1 MTFAAVAAAAAAA
14 FLVLRGHLPSRLS
27 GDAAGGPCWRGGVG
41 AAGAETGAGT
51 RGRGGDSGGAGVG
64 RVRGGGGGAA
74 GAETGV
80 GFEEGVEVVAGA
92 VAGVDPSVGEFV
104 RMMAARKWVEGRAG
118 DKKAPG
124 AYCTQVAPRRSPPI
138 RARVRRRTRTRTRI
152 RTNARTH
159 ARTHAHARTR
169 TRTRTRA
176 RTHTHAQAPAYATLP
191 RDAESRPR
199 SSPSRGRRGSTCPPT
214 PAGALPPQAGTRGVP
229 RSILGRLAK
238 LLGQARAG
246 GR

>member
-1 MTFAAVAAAAAAA
+1 M
-14 FLVLRGHLPSRLS
+14 
-27 GDAAGGPCWRGGVG
+27 
-41 AAGAETGAGT
+41 
-51 RGRGGDSGGAGVG
+51 
-64 RVRGGGGGAA
+64 
-74 GAETGV
+74 